1 MFGYRIPAPDEAM
14 IISGS
19 KSTGDGGTPFRIV
32 TGHGRFV
39 LPVRSKV
46 SFLSLS
52 MQEAEVQ
59 EPCVTKQG
67 ITLMVKA
74 VIAFKVGDDAAS
86 IANAARRFLADED
99 QMPRLTGR
107 IFAGHLRSIVGS
119 MTVEELIRERQK
131 LAEEVLDA
139 SKTEMAKLGLVVDS
153 LQIESIDDQGSGYI
167 NALSQP
173 HVAAV
178 NQNAQIAQAQAQQ
191 AAAEAQQVSQR
202 NQADFARQTAIAQAA
217 YKAEVDQAQARSA
230 QAGPLAAAQAQ
241 QEVLA
246 EQAKVAERNAEL
258 RRQQL
263 VAEVA
268 APAEAEAERIRTI
281 ARANADATFAAA
293 EAAAANGRVALDQQ
307 LIAMLP
313 QLTDNL
319 AAGLANANVTILD
332 GATGY
337 NNLVAELGAQAA
349 AILGAIRAASSSAGA
364 GPPAPVGPGASS
376 AGMSTGANGAG
387 AGPGLDRPSPSAT
400 P

>member
-14 IISGS
+14 IISGA
-19 KSTGDGGTPFRIV
+19 KARGEGQAPFRIV

-39 LPVRSKV
+39 VPVRSKV
-46 SFLSLS
+46 SFLSLA

-59 EPCVTKQG
+59 EPCVTSQG
-67 ITLMVKA
+67 ITLSVKA

-86 IANAARRFLADED
+86 ISNAARRFLADQD

-119 MTVEELIRERQK
+119 MTVEDLIRERQK

-139 SKTEMAKLGLVVDS
+139 SKIEMAKLGLVVDS

-178 NQNAQIAQAQAQQ
+178 NQAARIAQAQADQ

-202 NQADFARQTAIAQAA
+202 NQADFARQTAIAQAS
-217 YKAEVDQAQARSA
+217 YKAEVDQAQARTS

-281 ARANADATFAAA
+281 ARANADATLAAA

-332 GATGY
+332 GASGY
-337 NNLVAELGAQAA
+337 NHLVAELGAQAA
-349 AILGAIRAASSSAGA
+349 AILGAIRSASTAAGA
-364 GPPAPVGPGASS
+364 PGGTSPGPAATNGSGAALDPARPE
-376 AGMSTGANGAG
+376 GAG
-387 AGPGLDRPSPSAT
+387 
-400 P
+400 

>member
-1 MFGYRIPAPDEAM
+1 MLGYHIPAPDEAM
-14 IISGS
+14 IISGAKG
-19 KSTGDGGTPFRIV
+19 KSDDQPFRIV

-39 LPVRSKV
+39 VPVRSKV
-46 SFLSLS
+46 SYLSLR

-59 EPCVTKQG
+59 EPCVTQQG
-67 ITLMVKA
+67 ITLSVKA

-119 MTVEELIRERQK
+119 MTVEDLIRERQK

-139 SKTEMAKLGLVVDS
+139 SKLEMAKLGLVVDS

-178 NQNAQIAQAQAQQ
+178 NQAARIAQAQADQ
-191 AAAEAQQVSQR
+191 AAAEAQQLSAR
-202 NQADFARQTAIAQAA
+202 NQADFARQTAIAQAD
-217 YKAEVDQAQARSA
+217 YKAQVDQAQARSS
-230 QAGPLAAAQAQ
+230 QAGPLAAAQAA

-281 ARANADATFAAA
+281 ARANADATLAAA
-293 EAAAANGRVALDQQ
+293 DAAAANGRVALDQQ

-349 AILGAIRAASSSAGA
+349 AILGAIRAASNAAGGGAGQTSGQGPGQGA
-364 GPPAPVGPGASS
+364 GPSP
-376 AGMSTGANGAG
+376 TNGTAI
-387 AGPGLDRPSPSAT
+387 DRPSAS
-400 P
+400 